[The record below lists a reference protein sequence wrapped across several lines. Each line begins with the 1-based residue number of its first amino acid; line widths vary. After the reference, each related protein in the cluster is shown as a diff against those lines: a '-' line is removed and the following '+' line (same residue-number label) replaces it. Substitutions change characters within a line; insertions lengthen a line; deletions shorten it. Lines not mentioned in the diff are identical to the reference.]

1 MESKTSVE
9 AHLAG
14 FREGLVADGY
24 DLLVDEVSS
33 GTARLRITAGPDACA
48 ECLVPKDLMID
59 MLKASLEDLPE
70 IKQLELAYPSEH

>member
-24 DLLVDEVSS
+24 DLLVDEVSA
-33 GTARLRITAGPDACA
+33 GKARLRITAGADACA

-70 IKQLELAYPSEH
+70 IQQVELAYPNEH

>member
-1 MESKTSVE
+1 MPDKASVE
-9 AHLAG
+9 THLAG

-24 DLLVDEVSS
+24 DLLVDDVAA
-33 GTARLRITAGPDACA
+33 GKARLRITAGPEACA

-70 IKQLELAYPSEH
+70 ITQVELAYPNET

>member
-1 MESKTSVE
+1 MESKASVE

-24 DLLVDEVSS
+24 DLLVDEVSA

-70 IKQLELAYPSEH
+70 IKQVELAYPSEH